1 MYYLYVYGRRNFT
14 AAGAA
19 AGVASAFTAPVGGL
33 LFGMEEV
40 SSFWSMKLGEC
51 YVKLGQCY
59 ISVARNQASA
69 T

>member
-1 MYYLYVYGRRNFT
+1 MHRRNFT

-40 SSFWSMKLGEC
+40 SSFWSMKLGE
-51 YVKLGQCY
+51 YRHRNIY
-59 ISVARNQASA
+59 ITNYPQS
-69 T
+69 